1 MLPEFDHL
9 RSNPHLL
16 ELLSH
21 YAQLGA
27 EDREAWQPRLMQME
41 GVPPPELVKLH
52 GELLAWGRLDQNTGH
67 VPACYRITLAGLRAI
82 RQAETQVNEDEELEI
97 AA

>member
-1 MLPEFDHL
+1 MLAEFDRL

-16 ELLSH
+16 ELLSR
-21 YAQLGA
+21 YADLGA

-41 GVPPPELVKLH
+41 GVQPPESVKLH
-52 GELLAWGRLDQNTGH
+52 GELLAWGRLDQNTGQ
-67 VPACYRITLAGLRAI
+67 VPACYRITLAGVRAI
-82 RQAETQVNEDEELEI
+82 RQAETQDHEDEELER